1 MAAGT
6 EDSDELPET
15 LTAMVR
21 RLPPVGAPV
30 VPGSTPVVAFGN
42 PRRSTV
48 ATLGINP
55 SRHEFTD
62 NVGLLSGEDRRLATL
77 ESLGADR
84 FDRLTDEQV
93 TRVVSDCAGYFQ
105 RRPYRRWFD
114 PLDQLLRASTGC
126 SYYEGTACHLDLVQ
140 WATDP
145 IWARIADV
153 GVRRALLEDGVPHL
167 RAQLAHDNLR
177 FVLLNGRQVLNQ
189 VLAAGLVS
197 LTEVAK
203 IPRSQDSCRLYVG
216 ESGGVRWVGWSTNLQ
231 SSYGVSAVFTQQLA
245 ERIAELCDQ
254 PPPRRETICP
264 PSAEPDSAGEYL
276 PPGTRVHGKRELVA
290 VLKVWLSQSQ
300 APTIGDVGTFGGRPY
315 VHIEIDGH
323 KVVLNADTKRT
334 AVETFVR
341 LSDADPDQSWRVV
354 ANRRGRVN
362 KVLPYPHS
370 DPLPGWYA
378 YLSHPLTSNEIMI

>member
-1 MAAGT
+1 MADGT
-6 EDSDELPET
+6 DDSNGLPET

-21 RLPPVGAPV
+21 RLPSVGTPV
-30 VPGSTPVVAFGN
+30 VPGSTPVVAFGD
-42 PRRSTV
+42 PRRARV

-62 NVGLLSGEDRRLATL
+62 DGGLLSGENRRLATL
-77 ESLGADR
+77 ESLGVNR
-84 FDRLTDEQV
+84 LDRLTDEQV

-114 PLDQLLRASTGC
+114 PLDQLPRASTRC
-126 SYYEGTACHLDLVQ
+126 SFYDGTACHLDLVQ

-145 IWARIADV
+145 IWAHIADA
-153 GVRRALLEDGVPHL
+153 GMRRALLEDGIPHL
-167 RAQLAHDNLR
+167 RAQLAQDNLR

-189 VLAAGLVS
+189 VFATGVAS
-197 LTEVAK
+197 LTEVAV

-216 ESGGVRWVGWSTNLQ
+216 DSRGVRWVGWSTNLQ
-231 SSYGVSAVFTQQLA
+231 SSYGVSAAFTQQLA
-245 ERIAELCDQ
+245 ELVAKLYEQQSPRQESVG
-254 PPPRRETICP
+254 PPNPKPGST
-264 PSAEPDSAGEYL
+264 GEYL
-276 PPGTRVHGKRELVA
+276 PPGTRVRGKRELIA
-290 VLKVWLSQSQ
+290 VLKAWLSHSQ

-315 VHIEIDGH
+315 VHIDIDGH

-334 AVETFVR
+334 AVEAFVR
-341 LSDADPDQSWRVV
+341 LSDTDPDQPWRVV

-378 YLSHPLTSNEIMI
+378 YLSPPLTANEIMI